1 MSNLSYLLLPLTMV
15 IAIIVIMV
23 FYLASLESRT
33 FDWSWMEDPWYTGV
47 PGLNRWT
54 VFPYRIRNE
63 IRRGSEG
70 FKRTLDPMPAG
81 LEKGVSP
88 EEYAEHH
95 RRKERDMR

>member
-1 MSNLSYLLLPLTMV
+1 MSNLSYLLLLLIMV
-15 IAIIVIMV
+15 IATIAIIV
-23 FYLASLESRT
+23 FYLALKSKT

-70 FKRTLDPMPAG
+70 FKRTLDPIPAC